1 MKKMLSLLL
10 ALVFTLALTACG
22 SEAAPETTAAP
33 ASAETAVP
41 GMGWT
46 MDATAWSSPNGATV
60 NLSYTP
66 SSYAEGDSAAFI
78 VRLEGEEAA
87 NVPCIYADGTF
98 TASAD
103 LNAAD
108 GYCYYVLM
116 TTADGNT
123 EEIPVNTPSAP
134 FDESLINLA
143 DALNAYCT
151 VTVNASELK
160 GGKLAITD
168 GTAQLQLP
176 KLTLREGAISCQ
188 EAVLILSYD
197 DQEVAREALSG
208 LEADESGLCSIDLS
222 GLSFPVPGEME
233 DDHRLS
239 LRLDATLSD
248 GQAITAPGG
257 AWHYFDGGLV
267 LAVG

>member
-10 ALVFTLALTACG
+10 ALVFVLALTACG
-22 SEAAPETTAAP
+22 SEEAPETTAVPAP
-33 ASAETAVP
+33 AETTVP
-41 GMGWT
+41 DMSWT
-46 MDATAWSSPNGATV
+46 MNATAWSSPNGATV
-60 NLSYTP
+60 NLFFTP
-66 SSYAEGDSAAFI
+66 EGYAEGDSAAFI
-78 VRLEGEEAA
+78 VRLEGEEVA
-87 NVPCIYADGTF
+87 NIPCEYAGGSY

-108 GYCYYVLM
+108 GYCYYVLV

-160 GGKLAITD
+160 DATLTITD

-176 KLTLREGAISCQ
+176 KLTLDVGSVTCQ
-188 EAVLILSYD
+188 EAVMVLNYD
-197 DQEVAREALSG
+197 GQEVAREVLSG
-208 LEADESGLCSIDLS
+208 VEADESGLCNVTLS
-222 GLSFPVPGEME
+222 GISFSIPGNLE
-233 DDHRLS
+233 DDHQLS
-239 LRLDATLSD
+239 LQLDAQLSN
-248 GQAITAPGG
+248 GQTISAPGG
-257 AWHYFDGGLV
+257 SWHYFDGSLV